1 MKNKLYITLSILL
14 FLSLSIYAQEVKKY
28 ELKSVDFEGNEEY
41 SSSVLD
47 YVIYSQ
53 ESPWWFWK
61 FINSITGFSR
71 GTSYFD
77 STNVQKDIDA
87 LKGYYFSNGF
97 FKVNVTSKTE
107 IDSSSENVRLTYY
120 IKENKPAHYGELKI
134 IGINNLPPE
143 INLSIRN
150 YLAVDS
156 TKIYS
161 QGLLSNNIDRAFS
174 TLLNTGYMIASFDST
189 LIYLDTL
196 KNKAN
201 INVYFTTG
209 KRYTIDSVIIEKSG
223 VGANIV
229 ENKLLKKIS
238 GFKPGDFYDLE
249 KIRLNQVRLFRTG
262 LFNTVSLS
270 GVKKD
275 TSGNQVPL
283 KLQSNI
289 GLMNELS
296 PEIIIN
302 NQQNAFNLGLGV
314 TYIRK
319 NFFGEARKMTIST
332 SFGVQDIFQVNFG
345 DIFKKFSFR
354 DTTLLGYVDTR
365 VKFEQPYLFGKNI
378 FGTWEN
384 YATINKQKT
393 YNNTIYGTK
402 LKFEFEL
409 PRYTL
414 INFLSIFYNI
424 EQSNEIYR
432 TYNDSLSIK
441 TISSIGVNFGS
452 TTIDSLLFPTKGY
465 NLSFQVE
472 AANSIP
478 YLVTKIRGNKFN
490 GALFYKILITNSMYI
505 DLSHERKSILAFRT
519 KIGHVQ
525 AYVGD
530 YAGIP
535 INRTFYTGGSNSIRG
550 WRANEL
556 VPKGTPILR
565 TGITRGPNVK
575 GGTFLLETSIEYR
588 HRFLNYYGITFFVDA
603 GNSWLGYTQFRWDQM
618 AVAVGVGFRYY
629 TLIAPFRI
637 DFGFKFY
644 DPNDRRFIFDKKVWS
659 NFVLQFGI
667 GEAF

>member
-1 MKNKLYITLSILL
+1 MKKKFYIILSLFILL
-14 FLSLSIYAQEVKKY
+14 SLNIKAQETEKY
-28 ELKSVDFEGNEEY
+28 ELKSVDFEGNQEY

-61 FINSITGFSR
+61 FVHSITGFSR
-71 GTSYFD
+71 GASYFD
-77 STNVQKDIDA
+77 STNVQKDINA
-87 LKGYYFSNGF
+87 LKGYYFSNGY
-97 FKVNVTSKTE
+97 FKVGVTSKVE
-107 IDSSSENVRLTYY
+107 IDTSGKNVNITYF
-120 IKENKPAHYGELKI
+120 IDENKPANYGYLKI
-134 IGINNLPPE
+134 FGINKLPTE
-143 INLSIRN
+143 IRQSIRN
-150 YLAVDS
+150 DITVDS

-161 QGLLSNNIDRAFS
+161 QGFLANNIDKAFS
-174 TLLNTGYMIASFDST
+174 TLLNTGYMFASFDST

-201 INVYFTTG
+201 INVYFTTD
-209 KRYTIDSVIIEKSG
+209 KRYRIDSVLIEKN
-223 VGANIV
+223 GAGADLV

-238 GFKPGDFYDLE
+238 GFQPGDFYDLE

-270 GVKKD
+270 GVKQD
-275 TSGNQVPL
+275 TTGNYVPL
-283 KLQSNI
+283 KLQGNI

-302 NQQNAFNLGLGV
+302 NQQNAFNLGLGA

-332 SFGVQDIFQVNFG
+332 SFGVQDIFQVKFG
-345 DIFKKFSFR
+345 DIFKKFSYR
-354 DTTLLGYVDTR
+354 DTTLLGYVDAR
-365 VKFEQPYLFGKNI
+365 VKFEQPYLFGKNV

-384 YATINKQKT
+384 YATINKQKA

-402 LKFEFEL
+402 LTFEFEL
-409 PRYTL
+409 PRFTFV
-414 INFLSIFYNI
+414 NFLSTFYNL

-441 TISSIGVNFGS
+441 TISALGVNFGS

-465 NLSFQVE
+465 NLSFQLE
-472 AANSIP
+472 EANSIP
-478 YLVTKIRGNKFN
+478 YIITKIRGNKYD
-490 GALFYKILITNSMYI
+490 GALFYKILITNSMYFN
-505 DLSHERKSILAFRT
+505 LSLERNSILAF
-519 KIGHVQ
+519 KIKVGYVH

-535 INRTFYTGGSNSIRG
+535 INRTFYAGGSNSIRG

-556 VPKGTPILR
+556 VPKGTPVLR
-565 TGITRGPNVK
+565 AGIRQGPNVK
-575 GGTFLLETSIEYR
+575 GGTFLLETSLEYR
-588 HRFLNYYGITFFVDA
+588 YRFLHNYGITLFADA
-603 GNSWLGYTQFRWDQM
+603 GNTWLGYKQFRWDDV

-629 TLIAPFRI
+629 TLVAPFRI

-644 DPNDRRFIFDKKVWS
+644 DPNDKRFIFDKSVWK

>member
-1 MKNKLYITLSILL
+1 MKNKLYIILSILL
-14 FLSLSIYAQEVKKY
+14 FLSININAQKVEKY
-28 ELKSVDFEGNEEY
+28 ELKSINFEGNEEY

-53 ESPWWFWK
+53 ESPMWFWK
-61 FINSITGFSR
+61 FIHSITGFSR
-71 GTSYFD
+71 GASYFD

-107 IDSSSENVRLTYY
+107 IDTSSKSVNLTYY
-120 IKENKPAHYGELKI
+120 INENQPSHYGYIKI
-134 IGINNLPPE
+134 IGINNLAPD
-143 INLSIRN
+143 IKSSIRN
-150 YLAVDS
+150 DIIVDS

-174 TLLNTGYMIASFDST
+174 TLLNTGYMFASFDST

-209 KRYTIDSVIIEKSG
+209 KRYTIDSVLIEKSG
-223 VGANIV
+223 VGADVV

-238 GFKPGDFYDLE
+238 GFKPGDYYDLE
-249 KIRLNQVRLFRTG
+249 KIRLNQIRLFRTG

-275 TSGNQVPL
+275 TSGNHVPL
-283 KLQSNI
+283 ILQGNI

-302 NQQNAFNLGLGV
+302 NQQNAFNLGLGA
-314 TYIRK
+314 TYIRR

-332 SFGVQDIFQVNFG
+332 SFGIQDIFQVDFRE
-345 DIFKKFSFR
+345 IFKKFSFR
-354 DTTLLGYVDTR
+354 DTTFLGYVDAR

-384 YATINKQKT
+384 YATINKQKA

-402 LKFEFEL
+402 LNFEFEL

-414 INFLSIFYNI
+414 INFLSIFYRI

-441 TISSIGVNFGS
+441 TISSVGVNFGS

-465 NLSFQVE
+465 NLSFQLE
-472 AANSIP
+472 EANSIP
-478 YLVTKIRGNKFN
+478 YLVTKIRGNKYG
-490 GALFYKILITNSMYI
+490 GALFYKILITNSMYFN
-505 DLSHERKSILAFRT
+505 LSHKRNSILAFKVKT
-519 KIGHVQ
+519 GYVQ
-525 AYVGD
+525 PFVGD
-530 YAGIP
+530 YSGIP
-535 INRTFYTGGSNSIRG
+535 INKTFYAGGSNSIRG

-565 TGITRGPNVK
+565 AGIRRGPNVK
-575 GGTFLLETSIEYR
+575 GGTFLLETSLEYR
-588 HRFLNYYGITFFVDA
+588 YRFLNNYGIVFFTDV
-603 GNSWLGYTQFRWDQM
+603 GNTWLGYKQFRWDDT
-618 AVAVGVGFRYY
+618 AVAVGIGFRYY

-637 DFGFKFY
+637 DLGFKFY

-659 NFVLQFGI
+659 NFVIQFGI

>member
-1 MKNKLYITLSILL
+1 MKKIFYII
-14 FLSLSIYAQEVKKY
+14 LSLFIFFSININAQKAEKY
-28 ELKSVDFEGNEEY
+28 ELKSIDFEGNQKY
-41 SSSVLD
+41 SSSELN

-53 ESPWWFWK
+53 ESPGWFWK
-61 FINSITGFSR
+61 FIHSVTGFSR
-71 GTSYFD
+71 GASYYD
-77 STNVQKDIDA
+77 STNVQKDINA

-97 FKVNVTSKTE
+97 FKVKVKSNIEIDTSSKEVRITYIINEKKPAYPGNLKIFGINKLPTE
-107 IDSSSENVRLTYY
+107 IRQSITNDIKLDSS
-120 IKENKPAHYGELKI
+120 
-134 IGINNLPPE
+134 
-143 INLSIRN
+143 
-150 YLAVDS
+150 
-156 TKIYS
+156 KIYS
-161 QGLLSNNIDRAFS
+161 QGLLANKIDRAFS
-174 TLLNTGYMIASFDST
+174 TLLNIGYMFASFDST
-189 LIYLDTL
+189 SIYLDTL

-201 INVYFTTG
+201 INIYFTTG
-209 KRYTIDSVIIEKSG
+209 KRYKIDSVLIEKRG
-223 VGANIV
+223 TGAELV

-270 GVKKD
+270 GVKQD
-275 TSGNQVPL
+275 TTGNYVPL
-283 KLQSNI
+283 KLQGNI

-302 NQQNAFNLGLGV
+302 NQQNAFNLGLGA

-332 SFGVQDIFQVNFG
+332 SFGVQDIFQVKFG

-354 DTTLLGYVDTR
+354 DTTLLGYVDAR
-365 VKFEQPYLFGKNI
+365 IKFEQPYLFGKNI

-402 LKFEFEL
+402 LTLEFEL
-409 PRYTL
+409 PRFTFV
-414 INFLSIFYNI
+414 NFLSTFYNL

-441 TISSIGVNFGS
+441 TLSSIGVNFGS
-452 TTIDSLLFPTKGY
+452 TTIDSLLFPTRGH
-465 NLSFQVE
+465 NLSFQLE
-472 AANSIP
+472 EANSLP
-478 YLVTKIRGNKFN
+478 YLITKIRGNKYD
-490 GALFYKILITNSMYI
+490 GALFYKILITNSMYFN
-505 DLSHERKSILAFRT
+505 LTPKRNSILAFKT
-519 KIGHVQ
+519 KVGYVQ
-525 AYVGD
+525 AFVGD

-535 INRTFYTGGSNSIRG
+535 INRTFYAGGSNSIRG

-556 VPKGTPILR
+556 VPKGTPVLR
-565 TGITRGPNVK
+565 AGIRQGPNVK
-575 GGTFLLETSIEYR
+575 GGTFLLETSFEFRY
-588 HRFLNYYGITFFVDA
+588 RFLHNYGITLFADA
-603 GNSWLGYTQFRWDQM
+603 GNSWLGYKQFRWDDV
-618 AVAVGVGFRYY
+618 AVAVGFGFRYY
-629 TLIAPFRI
+629 TLVAPLRI

-644 DPNDRRFIFDKKVWS
+644 DPNDKGFIFDKSVWK

>member
-1 MKNKLYITLSILL
+1 MKKKFYII
-14 FLSLSIYAQEVKKY
+14 LSLFIILCFNIQAQEAEKY

-61 FINSITGFSR
+61 FIHSITGFSR
-71 GTSYFD
+71 GTSYYD
-77 STNVQKDIDA
+77 STNVQKDVDA

-97 FKVNVTSKTE
+97 FRVEVTSNVQ
-107 IDSSSENVRLTYY
+107 IDTSGKNVIITYHINENEPITYG
-120 IKENKPAHYGELKI
+120 KLKI
-134 IGINNLPPE
+134 YGINNLPPE
-143 INLSIRN
+143 INQSIKNDLS
-150 YLAVDS
+150 VDS

-161 QGLLSNNIDRAFS
+161 QGLLSNKIDRALS
-174 TLLNTGYMIASFDST
+174 TLLNTGYMFASFDST

-196 KNKAN
+196 KNEAS
-201 INVYFTTG
+201 INTYFTTG
-209 KRYTIDSVIIEKSG
+209 KRYTIDSVLIDKSG
-223 VGANIV
+223 FGADLV
-229 ENKLLKKIS
+229 KNKLLKKIS
-238 GFKPGDFYDLE
+238 GFQPGDFYDLE

-275 TSGNQVPL
+275 TSGNHVPL
-283 KLQSNI
+283 KLQGNI

-302 NQQNAFNLGLGV
+302 NQQNAFNLGLGA

-354 DTTLLGYVDTR
+354 DTTLLGYVDAR
-365 VKFEQPYLFGKNI
+365 IKFEQPYLFGKNI

-384 YATINKQKT
+384 YATINKQNT

-402 LKFEFEL
+402 LTFEFEL

-414 INFLSIFYNI
+414 VNFLSLFYNI

-441 TISSIGVNFGS
+441 TISAIGVNFGS

-465 NLSFQVE
+465 NLSFQLEE
-472 AANSIP
+472 ANTIP
-478 YLVTKIRGNKFN
+478 YLITKIRGNKYD
-490 GALFYKILITNSMYI
+490 GALFYKILITNSMYFN
-505 DLSHERKSILAFRT
+505 LSHERNSILAFKT
-519 KIGHVQ
+519 KVGHVQ
-525 AYVGD
+525 AFVGD

-535 INRTFYTGGSNSIRG
+535 INRTFYAGGSNSIRG

-556 VPKGTPILR
+556 VPKGTPVLR
-565 TGITRGPNVK
+565 TGIIQGPNVK
-575 GGTFLLETSIEYR
+575 GGTFLLETSLEYR
-588 HRFLNYYGITFFVDA
+588 YRFLNYYGITLFADA
-603 GNSWLGYTQFRWDQM
+603 GNSWLGYKQFRWDDL

-629 TLIAPFRI
+629 TIVAPLRI

-644 DPNDRRFIFDKKVWS
+644 DPNDRRFIFNKSVWK

>member
-1 MKNKLYITLSILL
+1 MKNKFYIIITLILL
-14 FLSLSIYAQEVKKY
+14 LGINSYAQNEERY
-28 ELKSVDFEGNEEY
+28 ELKSINFEGNQEY

-61 FINSITGFSR
+61 FVHSITGFSR
-71 GTSYFD
+71 GASYYD

-97 FKVNVTSKTE
+97 FKVDVTKKTE
-107 IDSSSENVRLTYY
+107 IDTSSKNVWLTYY
-120 IKENKPAHYGELKI
+120 INENKPAYYGKI
-134 IGINNLPPE
+134 SIFGINDLPPE
-143 INLSIRN
+143 IKSAIRN
-150 YLAVDS
+150 DITVDT

-161 QGLLSNNIDRAFS
+161 QSLLASNIDKAFS
-174 TLLNTGYMIASFDST
+174 TLLNTGYMSASFDST

-196 KNKAN
+196 KNKAD

-209 KRYTIDSVIIEKSG
+209 KRYRISSILIEKT
-223 VGANIV
+223 GAGADLV

-238 GFKPGDFYDLE
+238 GFQPGDLYDLE
-249 KIRLNQVRLFRTG
+249 KIRLNQIRLFRTG

-283 KLQSNI
+283 KLQGNI
-289 GLMNELS
+289 SLMNELS

-302 NQQNAFNLGLGV
+302 NQQNAFNLGLGA

-319 NFFGEARKMTIST
+319 NFFGEARKMTLST
-332 SFGVQDIFQVNFG
+332 SFGVRDISQVNFG

-354 DTTLLGYVDTR
+354 DTTLLGYVDAR
-365 VKFEQPYLFGKNI
+365 LKFDQPYLFGKNI

-384 YATINKQKT
+384 YATINKQRN
-393 YNNTIYGTK
+393 YNNTIYGSK
-402 LKFEFEL
+402 LTFEFEL

-414 INFLSIFYNI
+414 VNFLSIFYNI

-432 TYNDSLSIK
+432 NYNDSLSIK
-441 TISSIGVNFGS
+441 TISSLGVNFGS
-452 TTIDSLLFPTKGY
+452 TTIDSLLFPTRGY
-465 NLSFQVE
+465 NLSFQIE
-472 AANSIP
+472 EANSIP
-478 YLVTKIRGNKFN
+478 YLLTKIRGNRFE
-490 GALFYKILITNSMYI
+490 GALFYKLLITHSMYFN
-505 DLSHERKSILAFRT
+505 LSHERNSILAFKT
-519 KIGHVQ
+519 KLGNVQ

-530 YAGIP
+530 YSGIP
-535 INRTFYTGGSNSIRG
+535 INRTFYAGGSNSIRG

-556 VPKGTPILR
+556 VPKGTPVLR
-565 TGITRGPNVK
+565 TGIRRGPNVK
-575 GGTFLLETSIEYR
+575 GGTFLLETSLEYR
-588 HRFLNYYGITFFVDA
+588 YRFLNNYGLTFFADA
-603 GNSWLGYTQFRWDQM
+603 GNTWLGYKQFRWDQM

-629 TLIAPFRI
+629 TLVAPLRI

-644 DPNDRRFIFDKKVWS
+644 NPNDKRFIFDKNVWN
-659 NFVLQFGI
+659 NFVIQFGI

>member
-1 MKNKLYITLSILL
+1 MKNKLYITLSIFL
-14 FLSLSIYAQEVKKY
+14 FLSLNLFAQEVGKY
-28 ELKSVDFEGNEEY
+28 ELKSIDFEGNEEY

-71 GTSYFD
+71 GASYFD

-107 IDSSSENVRLTYY
+107 IDTSSKNVRLTYF
-120 IKENKPAHYGELKI
+120 INENKPANYGETKI

-143 INLSIRN
+143 IKQSIRN
-150 YLAVDS
+150 DLEMDS

-161 QGLLSNNIDRAFS
+161 QGLLASNIDRAFS

-196 KNKAN
+196 KNKTSIN
-201 INVYFTTG
+201 IYFTTG
-209 KRYTIDSVIIEKSG
+209 KRYKIDSVIIEKSG
-223 VGANIV
+223 VGSDIV

-238 GFKPGDFYDLE
+238 GFKTGDFYDLE
-249 KIRLNQVRLFRTG
+249 KIRLNQIRLFRTG
-262 LFNTVSLS
+262 LFNTVSLT

-275 TSGNQVPL
+275 TSGNKVPL
-283 KLQSNI
+283 KLQGNI
-289 GLMNELS
+289 GLMNEIS

-302 NQQNAFNLGLGV
+302 NQQSAFNLGLGV

-319 NFFGEARKMTIST
+319 NFLGEARKMTIST

-354 DTTLLGYVDTR
+354 DTTLLGYVDAR
-365 VKFEQPYLFGKNI
+365 VKFEQPYLFGKKI

-409 PRYTL
+409 PRHTL
-414 INFLSIFYNI
+414 INFLSISYNI

-441 TISSIGVNFGS
+441 TISAIGVNFGS

-472 AANSIP
+472 TANSIP
-478 YLVTKIRGNKFN
+478 YLITKIRGNKFD
-490 GALFYKILITNSMYI
+490 GALFYKILITNSMYFN
-505 DLSHERKSILAFRT
+505 LSHKRNSILAFRT

-525 AYVGD
+525 AFVGD
-530 YAGIP
+530 FAGIP
-535 INRTFYTGGSNSIRG
+535 INRTFYAGGSNSIRG
-550 WRANEL
+550 WRTNEL
-556 VPKGTPILR
+556 VPEGTPILR
-565 TGITRGPNVK
+565 TGLRQGPNVK
-575 GGTFLLETSIEYR
+575 GGTFLFETSLEYR
-588 HRFLNYYGITFFVDA
+588 YRFLNHYGITFFADA
-603 GNSWLGYTQFRWDQM
+603 GNSWLGYKQFRWDQM

-637 DFGFKFY
+637 DFAFKFY

-659 NFVLQFGI
+659 NFILQFGI